1 MQAILGVN
9 SCDSMSALRP
19 KAVIAHA
26 GWNVRFVP
34 KANIG
39 RPIDHLVGAGE
50 QSPDQTIKNIR
61 GDPPRL
67 MAREQIA
74 NCGILV
80 RVQVLALES
89 HP

>member
-1 MQAILGVN
+1 
-9 SCDSMSALRP
+9 MSALPP
-19 KAVIAHA
+19 KADMETRPRD
-26 GWNVRFVP
+26 VRFVP